1 MDIADKKNNK
11 VLRPAVTLS
20 LEKKENGDIFLS
32 ASDGETSALLLW
44 INTEGELWISSGVGD
59 KLKALGLPATAN
71 GQMLIGNRMTISL
84 ERRQE

>member
-20 LEKKENGDIFLS
+20 LEKKENGDVFLS
-32 ASDGETSALLLW
+32 ASDGEISALLLW
-44 INTEGELWISSGVGD
+44 INTEGELWISCSIRD

-71 GQMLIGNRMTISL
+71 GQIVLGNRMTISL

>member
-11 VLRPAVTLS
+11 VFRPAVTLS
-20 LEKKENGDIFLS
+20 LGKKENGDICIS

-44 INTEGELWISSGVGD
+44 INSEGELWICSGIGD

-71 GQMLIGNRMTISL
+71 GQIVIGNRMTISL